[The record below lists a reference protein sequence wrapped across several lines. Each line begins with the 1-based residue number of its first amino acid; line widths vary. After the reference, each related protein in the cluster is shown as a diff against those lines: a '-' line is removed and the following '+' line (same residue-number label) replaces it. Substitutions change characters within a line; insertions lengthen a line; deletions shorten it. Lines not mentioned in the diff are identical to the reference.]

1 MSGLQVIERLR
12 ASFGAELPALIITGT
27 PNPSLLQSRTAGIP
41 FAIKPVA
48 PGKLRAFLSHAVR
61 P

>member
-1 MSGLQVIERLR
+1 M
-12 ASFGAELPALIITGT
+12 
-27 PNPSLLQSRTAGIP
+27 SRTAGIP

-61 P
+61 A